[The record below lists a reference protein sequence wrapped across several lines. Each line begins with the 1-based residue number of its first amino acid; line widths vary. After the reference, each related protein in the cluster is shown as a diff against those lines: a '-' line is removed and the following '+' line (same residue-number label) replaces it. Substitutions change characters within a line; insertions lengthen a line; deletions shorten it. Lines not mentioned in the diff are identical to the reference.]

1 MLVRTA
7 VPAVHVASGS
17 ASDLSFY
24 HQVKLV
30 NFIRRQIHQ
39 NRCYGCQRSFDC
51 RDAVLA
57 HVQTEGHVM
66 MLPDASAWDQPQ

>member
-1 MLVRTA
+1 MPSCELIL
-7 VPAVHVASGS
+7 HLASGS

-24 HQVKLV
+24 QQVKLV

-39 NRCYGCQRSFDC
+39 NRCYGCQLTLDS

-57 HVQTEGHVM
+57 HLRTQGHVM
-66 MLPDASAWDQPQ
+66 MLPDPSTWDQPQ